1 MLNRS
6 AKNTYKIPG
15 TDDVIEK
22 GRTVFIPVYSIQH
35 DPKYFPDPEKF
46 DPNRFH
52 SEEAQKRDNM
62 TWLPFGEGPRNCIG
76 QRFGMMQA
84 RIGLVMLLNSF
95 EFALCSKTSIPLEF
109 EPSSFILSA
118 KTGIFLK
125 LIPLESA

>member
-46 DPNRFH
+46 DPNRF
-52 SEEAQKRDNM
+52 
-62 TWLPFGEGPRNCIG
+62 P
-76 QRFGMMQA
+76 
-84 RIGLVMLLNSF
+84 
-95 EFALCSKTSIPLEF
+95 
-109 EPSSFILSA
+109 
-118 KTGIFLK
+118 
-125 LIPLESA
+125 